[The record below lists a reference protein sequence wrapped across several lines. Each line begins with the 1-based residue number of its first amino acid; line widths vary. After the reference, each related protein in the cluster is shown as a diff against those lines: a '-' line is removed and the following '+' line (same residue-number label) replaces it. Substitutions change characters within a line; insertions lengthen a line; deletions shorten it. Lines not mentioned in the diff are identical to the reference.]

1 MSVCGLGARVSG
13 LGFSTFANF
22 LITEKDHS
30 SAPLCPQG
38 NHLMGQEGRIV
49 RTSSSPPLRVRGSGG
64 RMVAESNFR
73 SVSCQLENHTKGCES
88 WKMPG
93 LCTNYL
99 WIPIAGIHFT
109 LSLAAGL
116 RKFGDRHSGT
126 SLAELECPSVYLFIY
141 ILIEVKF
148 CILWLP
154 YTTPISQK
162 RLSFLTVSP
171 TITPVAKLFSFKNE
185 RLWFFQLLILLSP
198 TARGTLVQV
207 ISDEIL
213 TVKV

>member
-22 LITEKDHS
+22 LITGKDHS

-38 NHLMGQEGRIV
+38 NHLMGQEGRMWGLH
-49 RTSSSPPLRVRGSGG
+49 PLLLWGF
-64 RMVAESNFR
+64 VAVGERWWLRAILDPLAANLF
-73 SVSCQLENHTKGCES
+73 ENHTKGCES

-116 RKFGDRHSGT
+116 RKFGDRHSWT
-126 SLAELECPSVYLFIY
+126 SLTELECPSVYLFIY

-154 YTTPISQK
+154 YTTPISQQ
-162 RLSFLTVSP
+162 RLSFLPVSP
-171 TITPVAKLFSFKNE
+171 TITPVAKLFSFKMKGYDSSNY
-185 RLWFFQLLILLSP
+185 
-198 TARGTLVQV
+198 
-207 ISDEIL
+207 
-213 TVKV
+213 